1 MFGNEHL
8 VAAYFL
14 SALGKAVKLKFLI
27 LVFNYQ
33 KVLDKTNSVMYNQ
46 GKMIDY
52 KKPKEEI
59 T

>member
-1 MFGNEHL
+1 

-14 SALGKAVKLKFLI
+14 SALGKAVKLKFLV
-27 LVFNYQ
+27 LVLNYQ

-46 GKMIDY
+46 SKMIDY
-52 KKPKEEI
+52 QKPKEEI